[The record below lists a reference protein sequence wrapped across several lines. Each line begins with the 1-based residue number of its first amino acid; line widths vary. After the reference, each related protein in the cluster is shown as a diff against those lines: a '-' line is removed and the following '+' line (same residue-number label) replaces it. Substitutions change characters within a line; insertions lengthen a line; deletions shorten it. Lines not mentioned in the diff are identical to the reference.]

1 MIKEGK
7 CKICDANIKENGE
20 DKFRD
25 STERHY
31 LIVHKNKFKNLQS
44 LVENAELD
52 LKDIRDKYPEL
63 HFYWGIIQISL
74 KELLK

>member
-25 STERHY
+25 SIERHY
-31 LIVHKNKFKNLQS
+31 LIVHKKLYEDLRS
-44 LVENAELD
+44 LEENAELD
-52 LKDIRDKYPEL
+52 LRDVKNKYPEL